1 MAVRTNDAQRP
12 ASRRQRQ
19 SKGAASHL
27 QGRLLRPNSSELNA
41 DLRALIG
48 VTHEMIVAAAVA
60 AGLDVPAEVRRE
72 YPALFVEIPERF
84 ANGRFSAVER
94 VTQSLTPPPFSKA
107 PVSVADIDAWIGE
120 SHHLYNTV
128 RCEATRRIALN
139 HRMAAEYERI
149 LAGHRD
155 DIEFYCWLRNLL
167 DAGGVFHIPAPAA
180 GNAA

>member
-1 MAVRTNDAQRP
+1 VAVTQTTPKGRQAVASVNQREP
-12 ASRRQRQ
+12 HRIY
-19 SKGAASHL
+19 KGDFH
-27 QGRLLRPNSSELNA
+27 GRFIELDA

-94 VTQSLTPPPFSKA
+94 VTQSLAPPPLAKA
-107 PVSVADIDAWIGE
+107 PVSVADIDAWIDE
-120 SHHLYNTV
+120 SHHLYNTI

-139 HRMAAEYERI
+139 HRTAPEYERI

-167 DAGGVFHIPAPAA
+167 DVAGVFHIPAPAA